1 MRHCRI
7 NLVQFCDIILTT
19 HRPQRLS
26 AGASSTVRSSTVVHR
41 SETAASPGLVQ
52 QNARLQPCHPSA
64 LVTACHVRA
73 ECYSPARMSKH

>member
-41 SETAASPGLVQ
+41 SETAAPPGLVQ
-52 QNARLQPCHPSA
+52 QNARLQPSLSPQCSCDSVPR
-64 LVTACHVRA
+64 AC
-73 ECYSPARMSKH
+73 